1 MKTIKNFT
9 DINLDS
15 TPSANVFIKN
25 MKSLPKLTHLSVP
38 RCRLSK
44 QDIQRISAY
53 KNVNTM
59 DLTRNIE
66 VNDDVMP
73 IIASMPNIENLIL
86 NSTGVTSKSI
96 PILLKMPKLKR
107 VQLRHWEKKDRDILR
122 KHHIDVPE
130 DRDKLE
136 LEYEYQRE
144 KADSMKKSER

>member
-1 MKTIKNFT
+1 
-9 DINLDS
+9 
-15 TPSANVFIKN
+15 
-25 MKSLPKLTHLSVP
+25 
-38 RCRLSK
+38 
-44 QDIQRISAY
+44 
-53 KNVNTM
+53 M